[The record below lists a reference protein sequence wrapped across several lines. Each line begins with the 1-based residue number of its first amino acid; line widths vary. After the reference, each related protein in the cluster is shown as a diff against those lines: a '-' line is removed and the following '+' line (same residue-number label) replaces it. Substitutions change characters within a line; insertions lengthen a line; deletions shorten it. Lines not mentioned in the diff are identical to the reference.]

1 MAQKS
6 AKDANIALT
15 EIFALNSKGFRV
27 AIYFC
32 RTKKALY

>member
-15 EIFALNSKGFRV
+15 EIFALNSKDFRV
-27 AIYFC
+27 TIYFC
-32 RTKKALY
+32 EAKKALY